1 MCVSV
6 CVCPAGV
13 VLPVCP
19 VHSEDYSS
27 LEMPSVCVRKWLNN
41 GARKGPPLH
50 IKTQDIRLLNLGG
63 LFHYFPVYV
72 KKWQENNKLPSKWTL
87 LIHIFFFFL
96 LKPVCLTSVTRTHTL
111 YAKWATWPCWQRAF
125 GCFVIYSN
133 TPILCGTK
141 QSGMCSH
148 SGSN

>member
-1 MCVSV
+1 MCPEGVYFNRVCVCV

-50 IKTQDIRLLNLGG
+50 ITTQDIRLLNLGG

-87 LIHIFFFFL
+87 LIHIFFFLFIEACLFNLCDKDAYTVCKVGHLAMLAEGLWL
-96 LKPVCLTSVTRTHTL
+96 LC
-111 YAKWATWPCWQRAF
+111 YIQ
-125 GCFVIYSN
+125 
-133 TPILCGTK
+133 
-141 QSGMCSH
+141 
-148 SGSN
+148 